1 MRPRL
6 AAAVL
11 AALLAGSACSAQVHV
26 GSQEPRISAPNL
38 EKKISDALEA
48 KFGKRPDDMNCPAG
62 LDGKV
67 GATTRCILTAGS
79 DRLGVTV
86 KADRVDGD
94 NIHFTF
100 EVDKK
105 PMQ

>member
-1 MRPRL
+1 MRPRH

-11 AALLAGSACSAQVHV
+11 AALLATTACQASVHV
-26 GSQEPRISAPNL
+26 GSTPRISAKDL
-38 EKKISDALEA
+38 EAKVTDALEA
-48 KFGKRPDDMNCPAG
+48 KVGQRPDAMNCPDG
-62 LDGKV
+62 LEGKV
-67 GATTRCILTAGS
+67 GATSRCILTAGS

-86 KADRVDGD
+86 KTDRVDGD

>member
-1 MRPRL
+1 MRPRH
-6 AAAVL
+6 AVAVV
-11 AALLAGSACSAQVHV
+11 AALLVGTACQADVHV
-26 GSQEPRISAPNL
+26 GRATPRISAHAL
-38 EKKISDALEA
+38 ETKVSDALEA
-48 KFGKRPDDMNCPAG
+48 KFGQRPDDMSCPDG
-62 LDGKV
+62 LEGKV
-67 GATTRCILTAGS
+67 GATTRCILTAGP

-94 NIHFTF
+94 NIHFQI